1 MGDILIAQL
10 QRQPVQAL
18 QTTVVFPG
26 PGQYQKHLIVGL
38 LQRLPDDD
46 LIGLGAELP
55 VDAVYRVAGAVLPQL
70 MLLRIAPP
78 YLGFS

>member
-1 MGDILIAQL
+1 MGDFLIAQL

-18 QTTVVFPG
+18 QTTVLLPG
-26 PGQYQKHLIVGL
+26 PGQYQKNLIVGL

-55 VDAVYRVAGAVLPQL
+55 VDTVYRVAGAVLVI
-70 MLLRIAPP
+70 LLV
-78 YLGFS
+78 